1 MDKIEYT
8 HIAIYKDG
16 YWYIAVVGGLRLGI
30 HTECYKNDLP
40 ADLVEVYRDGGF
52 RFLIRK

>member
-30 HTECYKNDLP
+30 HTECYENDLP